1 MNNPRIF
8 FLSNKPLISSKRF
21 QEQRINF
28 RRAACIR
35 GGEDKKLS
43 DGRRRKDIA
52 RSRHTCLSFL
62 AHFPWRVVVH
72 HRVKFRFQGSTWWT
86 RWHIRRRRS
95 VLNWRRA
102 NQEAGW
108 ERKRKREEKKQGW
121 IIKPNEWEQV
131 DISIE
136 RNDGIDDN

>member
-8 FLSNKPLISSKRF
+8 FFCRKPLISSKRL

-28 RRAACIR
+28 QRAACIR
-35 GGEDKKLS
+35 GERGKKRWKEKE
-43 DGRRRKDIA
+43 GYRTIA
-52 RSRHTCLSFL
+52 AHVFVVSCALPVTGSRASPREIPFSEVDLVNEVTYTTKKKCLKL
-62 AHFPWRVVVH
+62 AKSESRGGPR
-72 HRVKFRFQGSTWWT
+72 
-86 RWHIRRRRS
+86 
-95 VLNWRRA
+95 
-102 NQEAGW
+102 
-108 ERKRKREEKKQGW
+108 EREREEKKQGR